1 MPSPGESAM
10 QKVFNNCER
19 RMATGIV
26 WALLLAGGAAAQG
39 WRHVGDVQRAC
50 YAPYKSISLS
60 TN

>member
-1 MPSPGESAM
+1 M